1 MMLSLFF
8 ISIKVLKPLAFVLD
22 CAGEPYIPVVPR
34 DPDLCYLELVPIVCS
49 IDVYSSF
56 SGQRIQNNI
65 VTLLNTK

>member
-22 CAGEPYIPVVPR
+22 CATEPYIPV
-34 DPDLCYLELVPIVCS
+34 VPIVCS

-56 SGQRIQNNI
+56 SGQHIQNNV
-65 VTLLNTK
+65 VTLPYTK